1 MAEQNN
7 PLKDLL
13 KDLLE
18 KGFDKSTCDGI
29 IIGMNEAV
37 SILNQFI
44 DIKVQRNSP
53 PCLTKEELSVFS
65 AVYIAEVKKSF
76 EEKNNK

>member
-1 MAEQNN
+1 MSEQNK

-29 IIGMNEAV
+29 VIGMNEAV

-44 DIKVQRNSP
+44 DIKVQRNHP
-53 PCLTKEELSVFS
+53 PYLTKEELSIFS
-65 AVYIAEVKKSF
+65 TVYIAEIKRKF
-76 EEKNNK
+76 EEKNK